1 MTRLLALLLLA
12 LTAAVDASEKPRLVG
27 YLPYGRAAALE
38 VGRFPGLTDL
48 MLFSGEPRADGSL
61 DATRLDKT
69 PWEKVTAVRASGTR
83 VHLCLGGWGRSR
95 HFAAV
100 TADPARRARFVAE
113 VARYCAERG
122 LDGVDLDWEHPRGA
136 AELAAYG
143 LLIDEL
149 KAAMAARKGEVT
161 LTLASAG
168 QLPPGGGRRAD
179 RVQLMAYDMPG
190 RHATSEAAQARVEAL
205 VAAGVPAD
213 RLILGVPFYG
223 RGVTERDRTL
233 PYREILVRHAPRP
246 EQDDADGLHFNGP
259 ATMARK
265 AAWVR
270 ERGLGGMMAW
280 ELTQDAAGEASL
292 LQVLR
297 RELDR
302 AR

>member
-1 MTRLLALLLLA
+1 MPRLLALLLLA
-12 LTAAVDASEKPRLVG
+12 LAASVAAEDKPRLVG
-27 YLPYGRAAALE
+27 YLPYGKAAVLDA
-38 VGRFPGLTDL
+38 GRFPGLTDL

-61 DATRLDKT
+61 DASRLDRT
-69 PWEKVTAVRASGTR
+69 PWDKVAAVRASGTR

-95 HFAAV
+95 HFAAA
-100 TADPARRARFVAE
+100 TADAARRARFVAE
-113 VARYCAERG
+113 VAGFCAQRG

-149 KAAMAARKGEVT
+149 RAALAARKGEVT

-190 RHATSEAAQARVEAL
+190 RHATSEAAQARAEAL
-205 VAAGVPAD
+205 IAAGVPAN

-233 PYREILVRHAPRP
+233 PYREIVARHAPRP

-270 ERGLGGMMAW
+270 ERGLGGVMAW
-280 ELTQDAAGEASL
+280 ELTQDASGEASL
-292 LQVLR
+292 LRVLR

-302 AR
+302 TR

>member
-136 AELAAYG
+136 AEQAPCG
-143 LLIDEL
+143 L
-149 KAAMAARKGEVT
+149 R
-161 LTLASAG
+161 
-168 QLPPGGGRRAD
+168 
-179 RVQLMAYDMPG
+179 
-190 RHATSEAAQARVEAL
+190 
-205 VAAGVPAD
+205 
-213 RLILGVPFYG
+213 
-223 RGVTERDRTL
+223 
-233 PYREILVRHAPRP
+233 
-246 EQDDADGLHFNGP
+246 
-259 ATMARK
+259 
-265 AAWVR
+265 
-270 ERGLGGMMAW
+270 
-280 ELTQDAAGEASL
+280 
-292 LQVLR
+292 
-297 RELDR
+297 
-302 AR
+302 